1 MCLSDLHS
9 DPSALEV
16 DSTLVSAQGGSNAI
30 YWASRHGHV
39 DTLKFLHENKCP
51 LDVKDK
57 VRPLSLGTGGAEGG
71 NKRLHLSFVLPRT
84 LGPTEQGFGTQV
96 FVQII

>member
-1 MCLSDLHS
+1 MHSDL
-9 DPSALEV
+9 SALGTC
-16 DSTLVSAQGGSNAI
+16 DSVLVFVQGGSNAI

-57 VRPLSLGTGGAEGG
+57 VRPLLFLGTGGST
-71 NKRLHLSFVLPRT
+71 KRLHLSIDIPCASKNKD
-84 LGPTEQGFGTQV
+84 
-96 FVQII
+96 